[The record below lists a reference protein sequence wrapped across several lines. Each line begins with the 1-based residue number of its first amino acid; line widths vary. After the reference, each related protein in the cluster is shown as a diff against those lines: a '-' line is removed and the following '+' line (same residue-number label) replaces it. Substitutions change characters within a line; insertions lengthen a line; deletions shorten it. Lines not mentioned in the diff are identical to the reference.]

1 MNKGKYVFAQLT
13 DFLPHRVFDR
23 LVAKYD
29 GDKYVRSFTCWN

>member
-13 DFLPHRVFDR
+13 DFLLHRVFDR

-29 GDKYVRSFTCWN
+29 GDKYVR